1 MKGIGPRRA
10 EALEGAGLRTVEDFL
25 LHLPFRYEDRSAFLP
40 IAALRPGV
48 RATVRGRVVNAVLR
62 RTRARGLTIFE
73 ILVEDDSGSI
83 RALFFNQP
91 YLKTLLPRGR
101 DLILYG
107 EAAPARGDRHG
118 LILQSPQI
126 EVVTP
131 GDGEAIHTGRMVPIY
146 PRLPDMSTRLIRRVM
161 HGVLQAL
168 PADLP
173 ETLPAGAAA
182 GRGFPPRRRA
192 LEEVHFPPPDADPV
206 ALETRRTEAH
216 RRLIFEEFF
225 FLQLGFALSRQDT
238 DARGRA
244 GALLQ
249 VDDAL
254 RDRLR
259 AVLPFHLTPAQRKAL
274 QEIARDLMSARP
286 MNRLLQGDVGC
297 GKTMVALLAAL
308 LVVENGLQAAFMVPT
323 EILAEQ
329 HHRNFTRLLEGRGR
343 PVGLLTASVQGT
355 ARRQVLQGLRA
366 GTLPLVVGTHALT
379 EDEVVFRDLRLAVI
393 DEQHRFGVMQRAR
406 LRAKGQNP
414 DVLVMTATPIPRSL
428 ALTVYGDL
436 EMSVIDALPPGRK
449 PVTTVM
455 RGEDG
460 RDSVYDFV
468 RRQID
473 AGRQAY
479 VVYPIIEES
488 EKVDLRA
495 ATEMAQQLQRDVFPG
510 RRVGLLHGRLKSDE
524 RDAIMSEFSSG
535 RIPVLVSTTVIEVG
549 IDVANATVMVIEQA
563 ERFGLSQLHQ
573 LRGRVGRGAH
583 ASYCLLLHGK
593 DVTGEATRRL
603 EVMCET
609 GDGFEIARRDLE
621 IRGPGQFFGTR
632 QWGLADLRLGDI
644 LRDRD
649 ILEDARGAAFAAAEE
664 ARDGRMPPPLLEQMN
679 RRLAG
684 RLGMIRVG

>member
-1 MKGIGPRRA
+1 VKGIGPRRA
-10 EALEGAGLRTVEDFL
+10 EALEGAGLRTVEDLL

-40 IAALRPGV
+40 IAALQAGV

-118 LILQSPQI
+118 LVLQSPQI
-126 EVVTP
+126 EVVTAD
-131 GDGEAIHTGRMVPIY
+131 DGEAIHTGRMVPIY
-146 PRLPDMSTRLIRRVM
+146 PRLPEMSTRLIRRVI

-173 ETLPAGAAA
+173 EPLPVGAAG

-192 LEEVHFPPPDADPV
+192 LEEVHFPPRDADPA
-206 ALETRRTEAH
+206 ALETRRTDAH

-225 FLQLGFALSRQDT
+225 FLQLGFAMSRQAS

-259 AVLPFHLTPAQRKAL
+259 AVLPFRLTNAQRKAL

-343 PVGLLTASVQGT
+343 PVGLLTASVQGS

-379 EDEVVFRDLRLAVI
+379 EDEVAFRDLRLAVI

-406 LRAKGQNP
+406 LRAKGRNP
-414 DVLVMTATPIPRSL
+414 DVLVMTATPIPRTL

-436 EMSVIDALPPGRK
+436 AVSEIAKPPASRK
-449 PVTTVM
+449 PVVT
-455 RGEDG
+455 RWIPED
-460 RDSVYDFV
+460 RASEAY
-468 RRQID
+468 RRLTRLLRE
-473 AGRQAY
+473 GRQAY
-479 VVYPIIEES
+479 VVCPLIEES
-488 EKVDLRA
+488 ETSRARA
-495 ATEMAQQLQRDVFPG
+495 AEQEADRL
-510 RRVGLLHGRLKSDE
+510 RRAELKGFRVACLHGKLKPADRRE
-524 RDAIMSEFSSG
+524 LMARFNACELD
-535 RIPVLVSTTVIEVG
+535 VLVATTVIEVG
-549 IDVANATVMVIEQA
+549 VDVPNATVMIVQEA
-563 ERFGLSQLHQ
+563 DRFGLAQLHQ
-573 LRGRVGRGAH
+573 LRGRVGRGAEQ
-583 ASYCLLLHGK
+583 SYCLLVSRPKEELTEGA
-593 DVTGEATRRL
+593 GRRL
-603 EVMCET
+603 EALVET
-609 GDGFEIARRDLE
+609 TDGFELAEVDLE
-621 IRGPGQFFGTR
+621 LRGEGQLLGTR
-632 QWGLADLRLGDI
+632 QSGLSDLHFTRL
-644 LRDRD
+644 RVDR
-649 ILEDARGAAFAAAEE
+649 
-664 ARDGRMPPPLLEQMN
+664 PLLE
-679 RRLAG
+679 RARAAALELVDEHGPLDDALAELFPEAG
-684 RLGMIRVG
+684 LAA